1 MGKKKKEK
9 KKKQNT
15 NRLELLVQRGRGETT
30 IGDKLYWDPIRQRM
44 INAPIDTES
53 DKDKQI
59 RHNKRYGFS

>member
-1 MGKKKKEK
+1 MGKKKKGK
-9 KKKQNT
+9 NKNNT
-15 NRLELLVQRGRGETT
+15 NRPKLLVQRGRGETT

-59 RHNKRYGFS
+59 RHNKRYGFG